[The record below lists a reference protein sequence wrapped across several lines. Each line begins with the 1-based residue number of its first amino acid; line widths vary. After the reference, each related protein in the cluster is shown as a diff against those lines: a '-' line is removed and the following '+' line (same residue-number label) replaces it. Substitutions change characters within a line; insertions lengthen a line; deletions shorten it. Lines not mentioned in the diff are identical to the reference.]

1 MIITVALKTHPFRS
15 MISMRLAYLALPS
28 QRLWMLGQEGD
39 GDSLPK
45 EPWAGGLGMP
55 VVEWCRMIVEL
66 CGTHPETVFSFAMHT
81 MALSRSCSLALVT
94 AFWLD
99 DGTKRDHNDGR
110 GQRWRMWIREESSLT
125 ILEAGDKVVW
135 ASLTRAISTI
145 APAQLSGRCAEQATT
160 LLEDQQV
167 KLHSWLMLTT
177 WHGVNTYQHQHM
189 FDILWH
195 SLTIFFELVILLVGP
210 SGLSL
215 GDTSFYYLL
224 PKQWSSN
231 TMVLLHSM
239 KPGNPVS
246 RSQAIVSLR

>member
-1 MIITVALKTHPFRS
+1 
-15 MISMRLAYLALPS
+15 
-28 QRLWMLGQEGD
+28 
-39 GDSLPK
+39 
-45 EPWAGGLGMP
+45 
-55 VVEWCRMIVEL
+55 
-66 CGTHPETVFSFAMHT
+66 MHT

-135 ASLTRAISTI
+135 ESLTRAISTI

-231 TMVLLHSM
+231 TMICCTLWSRATLSVEVKLLLVYIAFETNSLD
-239 KPGNPVS
+239 PSTSWFPTTYTS
-246 RSQAIVSLR
+246 YTQYIVIF